1 MEYKDY
7 YAILG
12 VPRDADGGTIKRAFR
27 GLDRQLHPDVNSG
40 NSEAERRFKE
50 VNEAYE
56 VLGDEEKR
64 QLYDRMGSQWQNG
77 RGAGGFDWS
86 TYFDEQTGDENRGSN
101 QRYQTTSHREEPPA
115 DAPGGESGFSDFF
128 QQLFNERPAN
138 RQGPR
143 VRVYETSTNY
153 SGPEQTLPIEISLE
167 EAFWGATRTVQQGGS
182 RFEVTIPKGVQT
194 GSKVRVSTAAGNL
207 LLVVNIKAHP
217 TFTPDEANLR
227 IIMAVDLYAA
237 LLGGEVHVPTLEGNL
252 ALMIPANTQN
262 GRIFRLRGQGLPT
275 IHNPEERG
283 DLLVEIA
290 VELPVP
296 LSQEEQRR
304 FAELRRM
311 RPFAGRQR

>member
-1 MEYKDY
+1 M
-7 YAILG
+7 
-12 VPRDADGGTIKRAFR
+12 
-27 GLDRQLHPDVNSG
+27 
-40 NSEAERRFKE
+40 
-50 VNEAYE
+50 
-56 VLGDEEKR
+56 
-64 QLYDRMGSQWQNG
+64 
-77 RGAGGFDWS
+77 
-86 TYFDEQTGDENRGSN
+86 
-101 QRYQTTSHREEPPA
+101 
-115 DAPGGESGFSDFF
+115 
-128 QQLFNERPAN
+128 
-138 RQGPR
+138 
-143 VRVYETSTNY
+143 
-153 SGPEQTLPIEISLE
+153 
-167 EAFWGATRTVQQGGS
+167 
-182 RFEVTIPKGVQT
+182 
-194 GSKVRVSTAAGNL
+194 
-207 LLVVNIKAHP
+207 VNIKAHP

>member
-12 VPRDADGGTIKRAFR
+12 VPRSADSGTIKRAFR
-27 GLDRQLHPDVNSG
+27 GLARQFHPDVNPG
-40 NSEAERRFKE
+40 NKEAERRFKE
-50 VNEAYE
+50 VSEAYD
-56 VLGDEEKR
+56 VLGDDERR
-64 QLYDRMGSQWQNG
+64 QLYDRLGSQWQNS
-77 RGAGGFDWS
+77 RGAAGFDWS
-86 TYFDEQTGDENRGSN
+86 AYFDEKAEDENRGGN
-101 QRYQTTSHREEPPA
+101 RRYRTTSRREEMPA
-115 DAPGGESGFSDFF
+115 DAPGPESGFSDFF

-143 VRVYETSTNY
+143 VRVYETGPSH

-182 RFEVTIPKGVQT
+182 RFDVTIPKGMQT
-194 GSKVRVSTAAGNL
+194 GSKVRVSTDAGNL
-207 LLVVNIKAHP
+207 LLVVSIKPHS
-217 TFTPDEANLR
+217 TFTPDGANLR
-227 IIMAVDLYAA
+227 VALAVDLYTA

-252 ALMIPANTQN
+252 ALSIPANTQN
-262 GRIFRLRGQGLPT
+262 GRIFRLRGQGLPN

-283 DLLVEIA
+283 DLLAEVV

>member
-12 VPRDADGGTIKRAFR
+12 VPRSADSGTIKRAFR
-27 GLDRQLHPDVNSG
+27 GLARQFHPDVNPG
-40 NSEAERRFKE
+40 NREAEQRFKE
-50 VNEAYE
+50 INEAYE

-64 QLYDRMGSQWQNG
+64 QLYDRLGSQWQNG
-77 RGAGGFDWS
+77 RGAAGFDWS
-86 TYFDEQTGDENRGSN
+86 SYFDEQSGGENPGNSR
-101 QRYQTTSHREEPPA
+101 RYRTTSRWEDTPA
-115 DAPGGESGFSDFF
+115 DAPGPESGFSDFF

-143 VRVYETSTNY
+143 VRVYETGPSH

-182 RFEVTIPKGVQT
+182 RFDVTIPKGMQT

-207 LLVVNIKAHP
+207 LLVVSIKPHP
-217 TFTPDEANLR
+217 TFTPDGANLR
-227 IIMAVDLYAA
+227 VSLAVDLYAA
-237 LLGGEVHVPTLEGNL
+237 LLGGEVNVPTLEGNL
-252 ALMIPANTQN
+252 ALVIPANTQN

-275 IHNPEERG
+275 LHNPEERG
-283 DLLVEIA
+283 DLLAEIA